1 MKHFKKTSV
10 KLLAIVIVVLI
21 VFGRCG
27 HLPGHGNREESN
39 LKEVVENYV
48 SSTLYQMGACCVEKD
63 SIILSNSIIYNTN
76 LTKDSS
82 IIDSSSFQ
90 VCHIEKNLEKNELSG
105 PIIKL
110 LMKKL
115 ANNFDEAKNNDKNNS
130 TKNTKILN

>member
-1 MKHFKKTSV
+1 
-10 KLLAIVIVVLI
+10 
-21 VFGRCG
+21 
-27 HLPGHGNREESN
+27 
-39 LKEVVENYV
+39 
-48 SSTLYQMGACCVEKD
+48 MGACCVEKD

-115 ANNFDEAKNNDKNNS
+115 ANNFDEAKNDDKNNS